1 MAGVKGKSGGNRGGG
16 RPPGRSNK
24 ATVEQKGTIEE
35 MARAYGPQVLASL
48 AEIATKSQSPAARV
62 AACQA
67 LLERGYG
74 KPRQAPEPPPP
85 TDPTPP
91 SGAAF
96 YPPMMAPFKR
106 NTPADGAAVM
116 GPLLAP
122 FVRAQSRGSDQN

>member
-1 MAGVKGKSGGNRGGG
+1 MAGVKGKSGGFRGGG
-16 RPPGRSNK
+16 RPPGRTNK

-35 MARAYGPQVLASL
+35 MARAYGPKVLASL

-85 TDPTPP
+85 PP
-91 SGAAF
+91 GEDARLIEGAVL
-96 YPPMMAPFKR
+96 PPMMLPFKR
-106 NTPADGAAVM
+106 TSLPG
-116 GPLLAP
+116 
-122 FVRAQSRGSDQN
+122 